1 MNVTK
6 ETLLHIIKKEMKNL
20 HEGLDD
26 EYPTMSGP
34 VLGKVTMDDGE
45 MKYQQ
50 SDQELIDLAREE
62 ISTIDAYRGVQR
74 GDFDYHH
81 VAGALRKLA
90 DEYQEAA
97 DRQGQEV

>member
-6 ETLLHIIKKEMKNL
+6 ETLLQLIKEEISM
-20 HEGLDD
+20 
-26 EYPTMSGP
+26 
-34 VLGKVTMDDGE
+34 VDGE
-45 MKYQQ
+45 MSYQP
-50 SDQELIDLAREE
+50 SEQELIDLAREE
-62 ISTIDAYRGVQR
+62 ISTIDAYRGIQR

-81 VAGALRKLA
+81 VAAALHKLA